1 MQTLAESSNGKWP
14 LLVETVSTEFGV
26 RIQQLLAWS
35 WVVIPGVLIHD
46 RMHQLPH
53 HPPIFKLKL
62 GYSVGHRLLG

>member
-14 LLVETVSTEFGV
+14 LLVEIVSLEFGV
-26 RIQQLLAWS
+26 GIQQLLAWS
-35 WVVIPGVLIHD
+35 WALIPGVLIHD

-62 GYSVGHRLLG
+62 GDSIGHRLLG